1 MSACVYLGSNDAK
14 QMLVFTCRALYFACD
29 SSSQK
34 LFFVNI
40 FRFLKT
46 CLCFALS
53 NKYTEQKKFKH
64 EKEKT
69 KMKMKSVNVLYVVF
83 TLVKVALMALFVVF
97 EAVPTF
103 IDRLSE
109 DRTMLFDIVEFIGS
123 TASIYVVVTALV
135 LVFISTFSLWGTFIA
150 FVIMVFLMSLC
161 TGNTAAIVLNI
172 GFVIAFIPMLL
183 YDLSNW
189 IVEE

>member
-1 MSACVYLGSNDAK
+1 M
-14 QMLVFTCRALYFACD
+14 
-29 SSSQK
+29 
-34 LFFVNI
+34 
-40 FRFLKT
+40 KT
-46 CLCFALS
+46 
-53 NKYTEQKKFKH
+53 
-64 EKEKT
+64 
-69 KMKMKSVNVLYVVF
+69 KSVNVLYVVF

-109 DRTMLFDIVEFIGS
+109 DRTMLFDIVEFVGS

-135 LVFISTFSLWGTFIA
+135 LVFISTFSLWSTFIA

-172 GFVIAFIPMLL
+172 GFVIAFILMLL

-189 IVEE
+189 VAEE

>member
-1 MSACVYLGSNDAK
+1 
-14 QMLVFTCRALYFACD
+14 
-29 SSSQK
+29 
-34 LFFVNI
+34 
-40 FRFLKT
+40 
-46 CLCFALS
+46 
-53 NKYTEQKKFKH
+53 
-64 EKEKT
+64 
-69 KMKMKSVNVLYVVF
+69 MKMKSVNVLYVVF

-109 DRTMLFDIVEFIGS
+109 DRTMLFDIVEFVGS

-135 LVFISTFSLWGTFIA
+135 LVFISTFSLWSTFIA

-172 GFVIAFIPMLL
+172 GFVIAFILMLL

-189 IVEE
+189 VVEE

>member
-1 MSACVYLGSNDAK
+1 
-14 QMLVFTCRALYFACD
+14 
-29 SSSQK
+29 
-34 LFFVNI
+34 
-40 FRFLKT
+40 
-46 CLCFALS
+46 
-53 NKYTEQKKFKH
+53 
-64 EKEKT
+64 
-69 KMKMKSVNVLYVVF
+69 MKMKSVNVLYVVF

-135 LVFISTFSLWGTFIA
+135 LVFISTFSLWSTFIA

-161 TGNTAAIVLNI
+161 TGNTAAIVLNN

-189 IVEE
+189 VVEE

>member
-1 MSACVYLGSNDAK
+1 
-14 QMLVFTCRALYFACD
+14 
-29 SSSQK
+29 
-34 LFFVNI
+34 
-40 FRFLKT
+40 
-46 CLCFALS
+46 
-53 NKYTEQKKFKH
+53 
-64 EKEKT
+64 
-69 KMKMKSVNVLYVVF
+69 MKMKSVNVLYVLF

-109 DRTMLFDIVEFIGS
+109 DRTMLFDIVEFVGS

-135 LVFISTFSLWGTFIA
+135 LVFISTFFLWSTFIA

-172 GFVIAFIPMLL
+172 GFVIAFILMLL

-189 IVEE
+189 VVEE

>member
-1 MSACVYLGSNDAK
+1 M
-14 QMLVFTCRALYFACD
+14 
-29 SSSQK
+29 
-34 LFFVNI
+34 
-40 FRFLKT
+40 KT
-46 CLCFALS
+46 
-53 NKYTEQKKFKH
+53 
-64 EKEKT
+64 
-69 KMKMKSVNVLYVVF
+69 KSVNVLYVLF

-109 DRTMLFDIVEFIGS
+109 DRTMLFDIVEFVGS

-172 GFVIAFIPMLL
+172 GFVIAFILMLL

-189 IVEE
+189 VVEE

>member
-1 MSACVYLGSNDAK
+1 M
-14 QMLVFTCRALYFACD
+14 
-29 SSSQK
+29 
-34 LFFVNI
+34 
-40 FRFLKT
+40 KT
-46 CLCFALS
+46 
-53 NKYTEQKKFKH
+53 
-64 EKEKT
+64 
-69 KMKMKSVNVLYVVF
+69 KSVNVLYVLF

-109 DRTMLFDIVEFIGS
+109 DRTMLFDIVEFVGS

-135 LVFISTFSLWGTFIA
+135 LVFISTFSLWSTFIA

-172 GFVIAFIPMLL
+172 GFVIAFILMLL

-189 IVEE
+189 VVEE

>member
-1 MSACVYLGSNDAK
+1 M
-14 QMLVFTCRALYFACD
+14 
-29 SSSQK
+29 
-34 LFFVNI
+34 
-40 FRFLKT
+40 KT
-46 CLCFALS
+46 
-53 NKYTEQKKFKH
+53 
-64 EKEKT
+64 
-69 KMKMKSVNVLYVVF
+69 KSVNVLYVVF
-83 TLVKVALMALFVVF
+83 TLVKVVLMALFVVF

-109 DRTMLFDIVEFIGS
+109 DRTMLFDIVEFVGS

-135 LVFISTFSLWGTFIA
+135 LVFISTFSLWSTFIA

-172 GFVIAFIPMLL
+172 GFVIAFIPILL

>member
-1 MSACVYLGSNDAK
+1 M
-14 QMLVFTCRALYFACD
+14 
-29 SSSQK
+29 
-34 LFFVNI
+34 
-40 FRFLKT
+40 KT
-46 CLCFALS
+46 
-53 NKYTEQKKFKH
+53 
-64 EKEKT
+64 
-69 KMKMKSVNVLYVVF
+69 KSVNVLYVLF

-109 DRTMLFDIVEFIGS
+109 DRTMLFDIVEFVGS

-135 LVFISTFSLWGTFIA
+135 LVFISTFSLWSTFIA

-161 TGNTAAIVLNI
+161 TGNTSAIVLNI
-172 GFVIAFIPMLL
+172 GFVIAFILMLL

>member
-1 MSACVYLGSNDAK
+1 
-14 QMLVFTCRALYFACD
+14 ML
-29 SSSQK
+29 
-34 LFFVNI
+34 
-40 FRFLKT
+40 
-46 CLCFALS
+46 CLIS
-53 NKYTEQKKFKH
+53 IGNKNFKH

-69 KMKMKSVNVLYVVF
+69 KMKSVNVLYVVF

-97 EAVPTF
+97 EAIPTF

-109 DRTMLFDIVEFIGS
+109 DRTMLFDIVEFVGS

-172 GFVIAFIPMLL
+172 GFVIAFILMLL

-189 IVEE
+189 VVEE

>member
-1 MSACVYLGSNDAK
+1 M
-14 QMLVFTCRALYFACD
+14 
-29 SSSQK
+29 
-34 LFFVNI
+34 
-40 FRFLKT
+40 KT
-46 CLCFALS
+46 
-53 NKYTEQKKFKH
+53 
-64 EKEKT
+64 
-69 KMKMKSVNVLYVVF
+69 KSVNVLYVLF

-109 DRTMLFDIVEFIGS
+109 DRTMLFDIVEFVGS

-135 LVFISTFSLWGTFIA
+135 LGFISTFSLWSTFIA

-172 GFVIAFIPMLL
+172 GFVIAFILMLL

-189 IVEE
+189 VVEE

>member
-1 MSACVYLGSNDAK
+1 M
-14 QMLVFTCRALYFACD
+14 
-29 SSSQK
+29 
-34 LFFVNI
+34 
-40 FRFLKT
+40 KT
-46 CLCFALS
+46 
-53 NKYTEQKKFKH
+53 
-64 EKEKT
+64 
-69 KMKMKSVNVLYVVF
+69 KSVNVLYVLF
-83 TLVKVALMALFVVF
+83 TLVKVTLMALFVVF

-109 DRTMLFDIVEFIGS
+109 DRTMLFDIVEFVGS

-135 LVFISTFSLWGTFIA
+135 LVFISTFSLWSTFIA

-172 GFVIAFIPMLL
+172 GFVIAFILMLL

-189 IVEE
+189 VVKE

>member
-1 MSACVYLGSNDAK
+1 
-14 QMLVFTCRALYFACD
+14 
-29 SSSQK
+29 
-34 LFFVNI
+34 
-40 FRFLKT
+40 
-46 CLCFALS
+46 
-53 NKYTEQKKFKH
+53 
-64 EKEKT
+64 
-69 KMKMKSVNVLYVVF
+69 MKMKSVNVLYVVF

-109 DRTMLFDIVEFIGS
+109 DRTMLFDIMEFIGS

-135 LVFISTFSLWGTFIA
+135 LVFISTFSLWSTFIA

-172 GFVIAFIPMLL
+172 GFVIAFIPILL

>member
-1 MSACVYLGSNDAK
+1 M
-14 QMLVFTCRALYFACD
+14 
-29 SSSQK
+29 
-34 LFFVNI
+34 
-40 FRFLKT
+40 KT
-46 CLCFALS
+46 
-53 NKYTEQKKFKH
+53 
-64 EKEKT
+64 
-69 KMKMKSVNVLYVVF
+69 KSVNVLYVLF

-109 DRTMLFDIVEFIGS
+109 DRTMLFDIVEFVGS

-135 LVFISTFSLWGTFIA
+135 LVFISTFSLWSTFIA

-172 GFVIAFIPMLL
+172 GFVIAFIPILL

>member
-1 MSACVYLGSNDAK
+1 M
-14 QMLVFTCRALYFACD
+14 
-29 SSSQK
+29 
-34 LFFVNI
+34 
-40 FRFLKT
+40 
-46 CLCFALS
+46 
-53 NKYTEQKKFKH
+53 
-64 EKEKT
+64 KT
-69 KMKMKSVNVLYVVF
+69 KFVNVLYVVF

-109 DRTMLFDIVEFIGS
+109 DRTMLFDIVKFVGS

-172 GFVIAFIPMLL
+172 GFVIAFILMLL

-189 IVEE
+189 VVEE

>member
-1 MSACVYLGSNDAK
+1 M
-14 QMLVFTCRALYFACD
+14 
-29 SSSQK
+29 
-34 LFFVNI
+34 
-40 FRFLKT
+40 KT
-46 CLCFALS
+46 
-53 NKYTEQKKFKH
+53 
-64 EKEKT
+64 
-69 KMKMKSVNVLYVVF
+69 KSVNVLYVLF

-109 DRTMLFDIVEFIGS
+109 DRTMLFDIVEFVGS

-135 LVFISTFSLWGTFIA
+135 LVFISTFSLWSTFIA

-172 GFVIAFIPMLL
+172 GVVIAFILMLL

-189 IVEE
+189 VVEE

>member
-1 MSACVYLGSNDAK
+1 
-14 QMLVFTCRALYFACD
+14 
-29 SSSQK
+29 
-34 LFFVNI
+34 
-40 FRFLKT
+40 
-46 CLCFALS
+46 
-53 NKYTEQKKFKH
+53 
-64 EKEKT
+64 
-69 KMKMKSVNVLYVVF
+69 MKMKSVNVLYVLF

-109 DRTMLFDIVEFIGS
+109 DRTMLFDIVEFVGS
-123 TASIYVVVTALV
+123 TASIYVVATALV
-135 LVFISTFSLWGTFIA
+135 LVFISTFSLWSTFIA
-150 FVIMVFLMSLC
+150 FVIIVFLMSLC

-189 IVEE
+189 VVEE

>member
-1 MSACVYLGSNDAK
+1 
-14 QMLVFTCRALYFACD
+14 
-29 SSSQK
+29 
-34 LFFVNI
+34 
-40 FRFLKT
+40 
-46 CLCFALS
+46 
-53 NKYTEQKKFKH
+53 
-64 EKEKT
+64 
-69 KMKMKSVNVLYVVF
+69 MKMKSVNVLYVVF

-109 DRTMLFDIVEFIGS
+109 DRTMLFDIVEFVGS
-123 TASIYVVVTALV
+123 TASIYVVATALV
-135 LVFISTFSLWGTFIA
+135 LVFISTFSLWSTFIA
-150 FVIMVFLMSLC
+150 FVIIVFLMSLC

-189 IVEE
+189 VVEE

>member
-1 MSACVYLGSNDAK
+1 M
-14 QMLVFTCRALYFACD
+14 
-29 SSSQK
+29 
-34 LFFVNI
+34 
-40 FRFLKT
+40 KT
-46 CLCFALS
+46 
-53 NKYTEQKKFKH
+53 
-64 EKEKT
+64 
-69 KMKMKSVNVLYVVF
+69 KSVNVLYVVF

-109 DRTMLFDIVEFIGS
+109 DRTMLFDIVEFVGS

-135 LVFISTFSLWGTFIA
+135 LVFISTFSLWSTFIA

-161 TGNTAAIVLNI
+161 TGNTTAIVLNI
-172 GFVIAFIPMLL
+172 GFVIAFILMLL

-189 IVEE
+189 VAEE

>member
-1 MSACVYLGSNDAK
+1 M
-14 QMLVFTCRALYFACD
+14 
-29 SSSQK
+29 
-34 LFFVNI
+34 
-40 FRFLKT
+40 KT
-46 CLCFALS
+46 
-53 NKYTEQKKFKH
+53 
-64 EKEKT
+64 
-69 KMKMKSVNVLYVVF
+69 KSVNVLYVVF

-109 DRTMLFDIVEFIGS
+109 DRTMLFDIVEFVSS

-172 GFVIAFIPMLL
+172 GFVIAFILMLL

-189 IVEE
+189 VVEE

>member
-1 MSACVYLGSNDAK
+1 M
-14 QMLVFTCRALYFACD
+14 
-29 SSSQK
+29 
-34 LFFVNI
+34 
-40 FRFLKT
+40 KT
-46 CLCFALS
+46 
-53 NKYTEQKKFKH
+53 
-64 EKEKT
+64 
-69 KMKMKSVNVLYVVF
+69 KSVNVLYVLF
-83 TLVKVALMALFVVF
+83 TLVKVTLMALFVVF

-109 DRTMLFDIVEFIGS
+109 DRTMLFDIVEFVGS

-135 LVFISTFSLWGTFIA
+135 LVFISTFSLWSTFIA

-172 GFVIAFIPMLL
+172 GFVIAFILMLL

-189 IVEE
+189 VVEE

>member
-1 MSACVYLGSNDAK
+1 
-14 QMLVFTCRALYFACD
+14 ML
-29 SSSQK
+29 
-34 LFFVNI
+34 
-40 FRFLKT
+40 
-46 CLCFALS
+46 CLIS
-53 NKYTEQKKFKH
+53 IRNKNFKH

-69 KMKMKSVNVLYVVF
+69 KSVNVLYVLF

-109 DRTMLFDIVEFIGS
+109 DRTMLFDIVEFVGS

-135 LVFISTFSLWGTFIA
+135 LVFISTFSLWSTFIA

-161 TGNTAAIVLNI
+161 TGNTSAIVLNI
-172 GFVIAFIPMLL
+172 GFVIAFILMLL

-189 IVEE
+189 VVEE

>member
-1 MSACVYLGSNDAK
+1 M
-14 QMLVFTCRALYFACD
+14 
-29 SSSQK
+29 
-34 LFFVNI
+34 
-40 FRFLKT
+40 KT
-46 CLCFALS
+46 
-53 NKYTEQKKFKH
+53 
-64 EKEKT
+64 
-69 KMKMKSVNVLYVVF
+69 KSVNVLYVVF

-109 DRTMLFDIVEFIGS
+109 DRTMLFDIVEFVGS
-123 TASIYVVVTALV
+123 TSSIYVIVTVLV
-135 LVFISTFSLWGTFIA
+135 LVFISTFSLWSTFIA

-189 IVEE
+189 VAEE

>member
-1 MSACVYLGSNDAK
+1 M
-14 QMLVFTCRALYFACD
+14 
-29 SSSQK
+29 
-34 LFFVNI
+34 
-40 FRFLKT
+40 
-46 CLCFALS
+46 
-53 NKYTEQKKFKH
+53 
-64 EKEKT
+64 KT
-69 KMKMKSVNVLYVVF
+69 KFVNVLYVVF
-83 TLVKVALMALFVVF
+83 TLVKIALMDLFVVF

-109 DRTMLFDIVEFIGS
+109 DRTMLFDIVEFVGS

-172 GFVIAFIPMLL
+172 GFVIAFILMLL

-189 IVEE
+189 VVEE

>member
-1 MSACVYLGSNDAK
+1 M
-14 QMLVFTCRALYFACD
+14 
-29 SSSQK
+29 
-34 LFFVNI
+34 
-40 FRFLKT
+40 
-46 CLCFALS
+46 
-53 NKYTEQKKFKH
+53 
-64 EKEKT
+64 KT
-69 KMKMKSVNVLYVVF
+69 KFVNVLYVVF
-83 TLVKVALMALFVVF
+83 TLVKVAFMALFVVF

-109 DRTMLFDIVEFIGS
+109 DRTMLFDIVEFVGS

-172 GFVIAFIPMLL
+172 GFVIAFILMLL

-189 IVEE
+189 VVEE

>member
-1 MSACVYLGSNDAK
+1 M
-14 QMLVFTCRALYFACD
+14 
-29 SSSQK
+29 
-34 LFFVNI
+34 
-40 FRFLKT
+40 KT
-46 CLCFALS
+46 
-53 NKYTEQKKFKH
+53 
-64 EKEKT
+64 
-69 KMKMKSVNVLYVVF
+69 KSVNVLYVVF

-109 DRTMLFDIVEFIGS
+109 DRTMLFDIVEFVGS

-135 LVFISTFSLWGTFIA
+135 LVFISTFSLWSTFIA

-172 GFVIAFIPMLL
+172 GFVIAFILMLL

-189 IVEE
+189 VVEE

>member
-1 MSACVYLGSNDAK
+1 M
-14 QMLVFTCRALYFACD
+14 
-29 SSSQK
+29 
-34 LFFVNI
+34 
-40 FRFLKT
+40 KT
-46 CLCFALS
+46 
-53 NKYTEQKKFKH
+53 
-64 EKEKT
+64 
-69 KMKMKSVNVLYVVF
+69 KSVNVLYVLF
-83 TLVKVALMALFVVF
+83 TLVKVTLMALFVVF
-97 EAVPTF
+97 EAIPTF

-109 DRTMLFDIVEFIGS
+109 DRTMLFDIVEFVGS

-172 GFVIAFIPMLL
+172 GFVIAFILMLL

-189 IVEE
+189 VVEE

>member
-1 MSACVYLGSNDAK
+1 M
-14 QMLVFTCRALYFACD
+14 
-29 SSSQK
+29 
-34 LFFVNI
+34 
-40 FRFLKT
+40 KT
-46 CLCFALS
+46 
-53 NKYTEQKKFKH
+53 
-64 EKEKT
+64 
-69 KMKMKSVNVLYVVF
+69 KSVNVLYVVF
-83 TLVKVALMALFVVF
+83 TLVKVALMALFVAF

-109 DRTMLFDIVEFIGS
+109 DRTMLFDIVEFVGS

-135 LVFISTFSLWGTFIA
+135 LVFISTFSLWSTFIA

-172 GFVIAFIPMLL
+172 GFVIAFIPILL

>member
-1 MSACVYLGSNDAK
+1 M
-14 QMLVFTCRALYFACD
+14 
-29 SSSQK
+29 
-34 LFFVNI
+34 
-40 FRFLKT
+40 KT
-46 CLCFALS
+46 
-53 NKYTEQKKFKH
+53 
-64 EKEKT
+64 
-69 KMKMKSVNVLYVVF
+69 KSVNVLYVVF

-109 DRTMLFDIVEFIGS
+109 DRTMLFDIVEFVGS

-135 LVFISTFSLWGTFIA
+135 LVFISTFSLWSTFIA

-172 GFVIAFIPMLL
+172 GFVIAFIPIFL

>member
-1 MSACVYLGSNDAK
+1 M
-14 QMLVFTCRALYFACD
+14 
-29 SSSQK
+29 
-34 LFFVNI
+34 
-40 FRFLKT
+40 KT
-46 CLCFALS
+46 
-53 NKYTEQKKFKH
+53 
-64 EKEKT
+64 
-69 KMKMKSVNVLYVVF
+69 KSVNVLYVLF

-109 DRTMLFDIVEFIGS
+109 DRTMLFDIVEFVCS

-135 LVFISTFSLWGTFIA
+135 LVFISTFSLWSTFIA

-161 TGNTAAIVLNI
+161 TGNTSAIVLNI
-172 GFVIAFIPMLL
+172 GFVIAFILMLL

-189 IVEE
+189 VVEE

>member
-1 MSACVYLGSNDAK
+1 M
-14 QMLVFTCRALYFACD
+14 
-29 SSSQK
+29 
-34 LFFVNI
+34 
-40 FRFLKT
+40 
-46 CLCFALS
+46 
-53 NKYTEQKKFKH
+53 
-64 EKEKT
+64 
-69 KMKMKSVNVLYVVF
+69 KMKTKSVNVLYVVF

-109 DRTMLFDIVEFIGS
+109 DRTMLFDIVEFVGS

-135 LVFISTFSLWGTFIA
+135 LVFISTFSLWSTFIA

-172 GFVIAFIPMLL
+172 GFVIAFIPILL

>member
-1 MSACVYLGSNDAK
+1 M
-14 QMLVFTCRALYFACD
+14 
-29 SSSQK
+29 
-34 LFFVNI
+34 
-40 FRFLKT
+40 KT
-46 CLCFALS
+46 
-53 NKYTEQKKFKH
+53 
-64 EKEKT
+64 
-69 KMKMKSVNVLYVVF
+69 KSVNVLYVLF

-109 DRTMLFDIVEFIGS
+109 DRTMLFDIVEFVGS

-135 LVFISTFSLWGTFIA
+135 LVFISIFSLWSTFIA

-172 GFVIAFIPMLL
+172 GFVIAFILMLL

-189 IVEE
+189 VVEE

>member
-1 MSACVYLGSNDAK
+1 M
-14 QMLVFTCRALYFACD
+14 
-29 SSSQK
+29 
-34 LFFVNI
+34 
-40 FRFLKT
+40 KT
-46 CLCFALS
+46 
-53 NKYTEQKKFKH
+53 
-64 EKEKT
+64 
-69 KMKMKSVNVLYVVF
+69 KSVNVLYVLF

-109 DRTMLFDIVEFIGS
+109 DRTMLFDIVEFVGS
-123 TASIYVVVTALV
+123 TASIYVIVTTLV
-135 LVFISTFSLWGTFIA
+135 LVFISTFSLWSTFIA

-172 GFVIAFIPMLL
+172 GFVIAFIPILL

-189 IVEE
+189 VVEE

>member
-1 MSACVYLGSNDAK
+1 M
-14 QMLVFTCRALYFACD
+14 
-29 SSSQK
+29 
-34 LFFVNI
+34 
-40 FRFLKT
+40 KT
-46 CLCFALS
+46 
-53 NKYTEQKKFKH
+53 
-64 EKEKT
+64 
-69 KMKMKSVNVLYVVF
+69 KSVNVLYVLF

-109 DRTMLFDIVEFIGS
+109 DRTMLFDIVEFVGS
-123 TASIYVVVTALV
+123 IASIYVIVTTLV
-135 LVFISTFSLWGTFIA
+135 LVFISTFSLWSTFIA

-172 GFVIAFIPMLL
+172 GFVIAFIPILL

-189 IVEE
+189 VVEE

>member
-1 MSACVYLGSNDAK
+1 M
-14 QMLVFTCRALYFACD
+14 
-29 SSSQK
+29 
-34 LFFVNI
+34 
-40 FRFLKT
+40 
-46 CLCFALS
+46 
-53 NKYTEQKKFKH
+53 
-64 EKEKT
+64 KT
-69 KMKMKSVNVLYVVF
+69 KFVNVLYVVF

-109 DRTMLFDIVEFIGS
+109 DRTMLFDIVEFVGS

>member
-1 MSACVYLGSNDAK
+1 
-14 QMLVFTCRALYFACD
+14 
-29 SSSQK
+29 
-34 LFFVNI
+34 
-40 FRFLKT
+40 
-46 CLCFALS
+46 
-53 NKYTEQKKFKH
+53 
-64 EKEKT
+64 
-69 KMKMKSVNVLYVVF
+69 MKMKSVNVLYVVF
-83 TLVKVALMALFVVF
+83 TLVKVALMALYVVF

-135 LVFISTFSLWGTFIA
+135 LVFISTFSLWSTFIA
-150 FVIMVFLMSLC
+150 FVIMVFLMNLC

-189 IVEE
+189 VVEE

>member
-1 MSACVYLGSNDAK
+1 M
-14 QMLVFTCRALYFACD
+14 
-29 SSSQK
+29 
-34 LFFVNI
+34 
-40 FRFLKT
+40 
-46 CLCFALS
+46 
-53 NKYTEQKKFKH
+53 
-64 EKEKT
+64 KT
-69 KMKMKSVNVLYVVF
+69 KFVNVLYVVF

-172 GFVIAFIPMLL
+172 GFVIAFILMLL

-189 IVEE
+189 VVEE

>member
-1 MSACVYLGSNDAK
+1 M
-14 QMLVFTCRALYFACD
+14 
-29 SSSQK
+29 
-34 LFFVNI
+34 
-40 FRFLKT
+40 KT
-46 CLCFALS
+46 
-53 NKYTEQKKFKH
+53 
-64 EKEKT
+64 
-69 KMKMKSVNVLYVVF
+69 KSVNVLYVLF

-109 DRTMLFDIVEFIGS
+109 DRTMLFDIVEFVGS

-135 LVFISTFSLWGTFIA
+135 LVFISTFSLWSTFIA

-172 GFVIAFIPMLL
+172 GFVIAFILMLL
-183 YDLSNW
+183 YDLINW
-189 IVEE
+189 VVEE

>member
-1 MSACVYLGSNDAK
+1 MVCMRMFIALM
-14 QMLVFTCRALYFACD
+14 MLIRCPYSYIEPYILHAIYHLRNFLEI
-29 SSSQK
+29 
-34 LFFVNI
+34 FFV
-40 FRFLKT
+40 FLKPVCDLL
-46 CLCFALS
+46 CLIS
-53 NKYTEQKKFKH
+53 IRNKNFKH
-64 EKEKT
+64 ENEKT
-69 KMKMKSVNVLYVVF
+69 KMKTKSVNVLYVLF
-83 TLVKVALMALFVVF
+83 TRVKVALMALFVVF

-109 DRTMLFDIVEFIGS
+109 DRTMLFDIVEFVGS

-135 LVFISTFSLWGTFIA
+135 LVFISTFSLWSTFIA

-172 GFVIAFIPMLL
+172 GFVIAFILMLL

-189 IVEE
+189 VVEE